1 MKQFRAGKALPK
13 AKAKKAYDSQDDA
26 IISQYLGV
34 KEVKQW
40 ISNHKDLIDLL
51 LNSGHTIDIDDS
63 DEHYNRVSVGK
74 HGLTLSGKGESLR
87 EALVHATVSFVTFMQ
102 ETGQHK
108 SDLPK
113 RARSAMPFH
122 TALSWMIEGR
132 TVRRQLWGKE
142 QTLKLTQGFL
152 PTSSDIV
159 YGRVLG
165 VPAEYYQQG
174 IDGEELKP
182 FQDPQFIMSFYDIE
196 TEWKPSTSSVLA
208 SDWELV

>member
-1 MKQFRAGKALPK
+1 MEQLRAGKALPK
-13 AKAKKAYDSQDDA
+13 AKAKKVYDTQDDTV
-26 IISQYLGV
+26 ISRYLGV
-34 KEVKQW
+34 KDVKEW
-40 ISNHKDLIDLL
+40 ISCHKELIDLL

-63 DEHYNRVSVGK
+63 DEEYNRVSVGK

-102 ETGQHK
+102 YTGQSK
-108 SDLPK
+108 TEQPQ

-132 TVRRQLWGKE
+132 TVRRQVWAKE
-142 QTLKLTQGFL
+142 QSVKLEAGFL
-152 PTSSDIV
+152 PKDSEIL

-165 VPAEYYQQG
+165 VPVEYYQQG
-174 IDGEELKP
+174 VEGEELRP
-182 FQDPQFIMSFYDIE
+182 LQDPKFIMTFATNTSD
-196 TEWKPSTSSVLA
+196 WSPSTIAVLA